1 MFQLIISPKNAH
13 FLSSNLVSSHGFGT
27 NVKVKTS
34 TMLVLV
40 KRDLFFGLKEK
51 ETRSVVL
58 CKGLLESEAEMVLE
72 REIVRFMEMS
82 MNPNEFPSRKE
93 LLDGGRSD
101 LVDAIVKKGGWMAF
115 GWDVQDDGIEDVN
128 TSGDGYLRCCSS
140 SNQFASS
147 SGRSVETGIQE
158 DAGIE
163 GILHRLEKH
172 RSLTFGISKQD
183 DVNCIDVLS
192 KANDGHNGYVLPDVA
207 AETSRVEMP
216 KDIKSQLQQMQ
227 LELSSALCLLRS
239 KSETPNPEGHKSSSN
254 KLHQLS
260 DTWEFQENEIMNAKD
275 RLRSIRGELA
285 VLEGKMTLSINE
297 AQKMVKAK
305 QRGVDTGSRTLHLHT
320 TYIIWPNS
328 ASEVFLAGSFD
339 GWTTQRKMKR
349 SQTGVF
355 SLSLKLYP
363 GRYEIKFIVDGVWRV
378 DPLRPIV
385 SHDGLFLQQLE
396 CKVFIAIAI
405 PYDVMRKKKR
415 SQTGIF
421 SLAEKDEKMKRS
433 QTGKTND
440 DEVQE
445 QNIEQPTIVEPIV
458 QPEDTSVVVLGFI
471 N

>member
-1 MFQLIISPKNAH
+1 MLVGESGGGASGKCSGHYPITTYPTDGGGHLVIAYPKDGGGVAARTE
-13 FLSSNLVSSHGFGT
+13 LEREVTSSNLVSSHGFGT

-40 KRDLFFGLKEK
+40 KKDLFFGLKEVK
-51 ETRSVVL
+51 GTRSVVF

-82 MNPNEFPSRKE
+82 NRPNEFPSRKE

-115 GWDVQDDGIEDVN
+115 GWDVED
-128 TSGDGYLRCCSS
+128 DGYLSCCSS
-140 SNQFASS
+140 SNQVASL

-163 GILHRLEKH
+163 GMLHRLEKH

-183 DVNCIDVLS
+183 NGNCIDVLS
-192 KANDGHNGYVLPDVA
+192 KANDGHNGYALPDVAA

-275 RLRSIRGELA
+275 RLRSIRGELV

-305 QRGVDTGSRTLHLHT
+305 QRGVDTGSITLHLHT
-320 TYIIWPNS
+320 TYIFWPNS
-328 ASEVFLAGSFD
+328 ALEVFLAGSFD
-339 GWTTQRKMKR
+339 GWTAQRKMKR

-385 SHDGLFLQQLE
+385 SHDGYENNLVIIYE
-396 CKVFIAIAI
+396 
-405 PYDVMRKKKR
+405 
-415 SQTGIF
+415 
-421 SLAEKDEKMKRS
+421 
-433 QTGKTND
+433 
-440 DEVQE
+440 
-445 QNIEQPTIVEPIV
+445 
-458 QPEDTSVVVLGFI
+458 
-471 N
+471 